1 MIHRRAFIGN
11 LAGGLLLSML
21 AAGAQENRK
30 VPIVGFVN
38 SGGTESFTGLREALH
53 DLGYVEGKNIVL
65 ERRSSRGKPEVFAAL
80 VAELIRLDVDV
91 LYVTGP
97 SAVKAATSATSVV
110 PIVALD
116 LETDPVQSGLVRSLG
131 RPGGNLTGLYLDLP
145 GLAGKWLEL
154 LRDATAGHRRIGVLW
169 DSTTGP
175 WQLSAAKAAAKQFNI
190 EVQILEYR
198 SVDDLDEALRSGP
211 SSGSNAIVMLSSP
224 ITSANSKRIAEF
236 TTRNRLPAIS
246 PFAAF
251 ARSGGLLSYGPN
263 LVDFYRRG
271 AIYVDKILRGAKP
284 ADLPIEQPTK
294 FELVINLKTAK
305 ALGLT
310 IPQSLLLRAD
320 EVIQ

>member
-1 MIHRRAFIGN
+1 MALNH
-11 LAGGLLLSML
+11 S
-21 AAGAQENRK
+21 
-30 VPIVGFVN
+30 PGF
-38 SGGTESFTGLREALH
+38 EKPLH